1 MMNKGIKIMGQT
13 IILNPTAEN
22 MIRGDLNDLYFKDLT
37 EIDHNI
43 QQKKY
48 NINYNILLGD
58 ESFSVTLKKNLGSYI
73 ATGSQGSKLLIL
85 VPPFS
90 EQCIIYIRKF
100 NDADQQDSGKTTM
113 LKAIMHQISS
123 YK

>member
-1 MMNKGIKIMGQT
+1 MIQT
-13 IILNPTAEN
+13 IILNLTAEN
-22 MIRGDLNDLYFKDLT
+22 MIKGDPNDLYFTDLV

-58 ESFSVTLKKNLGSYI
+58 ESFSVKLKKDLGSYI
-73 ATGSQGSKLLIL
+73 ATGSQGSRLVIL

-113 LKAIMHQISS
+113 LKAIMQQISS